1 MTIKR
6 EDVDRRIVDFS
17 DVASGRRLPLSTPAT
32 EPCDSARAV
41 RRCIPSLGAPG

>member
-17 DVASGRRLPLSTPAT
+17 DGASGAGSHLSIPAKFCAT
-32 EPCDSARAV
+32 SC
-41 RRCIPSLGAPG
+41 